1 VVLGQ
6 LGFGAIVL
14 LLGLAVRHRSLPR
27 IPRTW
32 LYLGGMAVLAN
43 LAPYLLFSWSE
54 QRISAGLA
62 GVLSGTTPLL
72 TLLLAYAF
80 GVGRLTIA
88 RVLGLMLGL
97 AGVVVLAAPW
107 HDGTRAVSA
116 AGILAALGAAACYAA
131 SYVYARRL
139 LTNRDTEPLVLAA
152 AQLTVGACLL
162 GVAMPWLGR
171 QPVALSATVVL
182 SVVALGVLST
192 GIAYVLNY
200 RLIQDEGPTAASMT
214 NYLTPVV
221 AVLLG
226 VAVVD
231 ERLSWNLV
239 AGTAMVLLGVWIAE
253 RNRGSRRSAAS
264 DTSALSEEDVTQPQE
279 RIR

>member
-14 LLGLAVRHRSLPR
+14 LLALAVRHRSLPR

>member
-1 VVLGQ
+1 M
-6 LGFGAIVL
+6 
-14 LLGLAVRHRSLPR
+14 
-27 IPRTW
+27 W

-72 TLLLAYAF
+72 TLLLASAF
-80 GVGRLTIA
+80 GVGRLTVA

-97 AGVVVLAAPW
+97 VGVVVLAAPW
-107 HDGTRAVSA
+107 HDGTRAVSG

-152 AQLTVGACLL
+152 AQLSVGACLL

-171 QPVALSATVVL
+171 QQVTLSTTVIL

-200 RLIQDEGPTAASMT
+200 RLIQDEGPTAAAMT

-231 ERLSWNLV
+231 EQLSWNLV

-253 RNRGSRRSAAS
+253 RNRGGRRLAAS
-264 DTSALSEEDVTQPQE
+264 DTSALSEDDVTQPQE